1 LALSACAVAGTGME
15 AIGNPAE
22 CKAAIDA
29 ERPQSVKIT
38 KEAGMHRRISS
49 PSSVKFLNK
58 CTVSFMRRHS

>member
-1 LALSACAVAGTGME
+1 ME

-58 CTVSFMRRHS
+58 CTVSSMRRHS